1 MAQRPIF
8 IPASSGAALVQT
20 EMVEFQWHPG
30 MSVSQKQRSIASL
43 HEAASNLLG
52 LHRVLEV
59 SSKSSQRVGVL
70 LSAFNLPIEVG
81 PAQCQT
87 RVECAFQA
95 SKVFSEGGPHD
106 DILRMD
112 ARDAKRDPR
121 LKSSGNL
128 VGFRFEGDNWPLE
141 PQTAF
146 YDWIYMRALR
156 NQPHLA
162 NQLEMFDAFT
172 DIEFNPGKSINC
184 QAYSAALFVSLSRR
198 KQIDR
203 ALSSRAAFL
212 EVLEDYATNN
222 ARQNDQLQGR
232 LF

>member
-1 MAQRPIF
+1 MAQRPVF
-8 IPASSGAALVQT
+8 LPTSSGAVLVRT
-20 EMVEFQWHPG
+20 EMVEFEWHSG
-30 MSVSQKQRSIASL
+30 LSVSQKQRSIESL
-43 HEAASNLLG
+43 HKAASNLLG

-59 SSKSSQRVGVL
+59 SSKSLERLGVL
-70 LSAFNLPIEVG
+70 LSAFNLPIDVG
-81 PAQCQT
+81 SGQSET

-95 SKVFSEGGPHD
+95 SKVFSGGGPYHD
-106 DILRMD
+106 IVRMD

-121 LKSSGNL
+121 LTSSGNL
-128 VGFRFEGDNWPLE
+128 IGFLFDGEDWPIE

-156 NQPHLA
+156 NQRHLA
-162 NQLEMFDAFT
+162 LQIEAFDAFT
-172 DIEFNPGKSINC
+172 DIEFNPSRSINC

-198 KQIDR
+198 SQIDC

-212 EVLEDYATNN
+212 EVLQGYATNN
-222 ARQNDQLQGR
+222 ARQDDQVQGR